1 MPEWRYDI
9 STYQGPYSE
18 SGEYY
23 QEQNIIAPAALRNTV
38 PIGKGDW
45 LIARLYTRTEKPIV
59 LDYIDVIPIP
69 LSYCSLVLVKI
80 AQGCVALTPNSQLL
94 LNRAPYLELFFLRTT
109 RSQT

>member
-1 MPEWRYDI
+1 MSVSYQKFTDI
-9 STYQGPYSE
+9 
-18 SGEYY
+18 
-23 QEQNIIAPAALRNTV
+23 NFF
-38 PIGKGDW
+38 
-45 LIARLYTRTEKPIV
+45 IV
-59 LDYIDVIPIP
+59 LKVGCNLTHAANNIELSLHQRQVTLSAKRVSADGREPNVIPIP